1 MDGFWISKSVISKF
15 EIAEKIGTIVIVPI
29 FSAWWNHACYVD
41 SNHWLKYLLL
51 NQTSVNRYLEQN
63 VKKGGR
69 GEMDC
74 HVRIFFFLKRR
85 YEAMSGKFL
94 RRHVPNRKPVR
105 SGTRRHWHKTRIVM
119 SHQNLKLLLF
129 YHETKKYIFFF
140 LRARRL
146 SRPTSYTIHTKKFAK
161 MYKMFFR

>member
-41 SNHWLKYLLL
+41 SNHWLRYLLL

-69 GEMDC
+69 GEMEC
-74 HVRIFFFLKRR
+74 HVRIFFFETKVR
-85 YEAMSGKFL
+85 S
-94 RRHVPNRKPVR
+94 HVWKVLAQTCSKPKTCPVR
-105 SGTRRHWHKTRIVM
+105 NRRHWHKTRIVM

-140 LRARRL
+140 KSTEAV
-146 SRPTSYTIHTKKFAK
+146 PAYVIYYT
-161 MYKMFFR
+161 YKEICQDVQNVL